1 MSQPLSDEQ
10 KAHFR
15 LKEKEDAA
23 WLFEYYLAVAAQ
35 KLAEKQKTKGLSLL
49 NNGVEDID
57 TAYQRL
63 IKRWEDTFETYT
75 VVFTSPR
82 REKIEATL
90 TLRGEL
96 ELLAEQVALVSGM
109 IREFETQSNSN
120 PVLKVNEYQLAY
132 ASHLEEGL
140 KVIKPPSGCF
150 IATAAFHE
158 EHSSVETLRQYRDII
173 LLNRNLGKQFISF
186 YYAYSPSVAEKLKQ
200 HACLKPLARV
210 LLYPVVWLA
219 RVSLGASRDVD

>member
-10 KAHFR
+10 RAHFR

-23 WLFEYYLAVAAQ
+23 WLFEHYLAVASQ

-49 NNGVEDID
+49 NNGVDDID
-57 TAYQRL
+57 AAYERL
-63 IKRWEDTFETYT
+63 IERWEDTFETYT
-75 VVFTSPR
+75 VVFKPPR
-82 REKIEATL
+82 REKIEAIL

-109 IREFETQSNSN
+109 IREFETQSNAN
-120 PVLKVNEYQLAY
+120 PVLRVNEYQLAY

-140 KVIKPPSGCF
+140 KVIKPKGGCF

-158 EHSSVETLRQYRDII
+158 QHSSVETLRQYRDSI
-173 LLNRNLGKQFISF
+173 LLKTNVGRRFIDA
-186 YYAYSPSVAEKLKQ
+186 YYHYSPSVANKLQQ
-200 HACLKPLARV
+200 HSYLKPLIRA
-210 LLYPVVWLA
+210 LLYPIVWLA
-219 RVSLGASRDVD
+219 RVSLGVSRDFD

>member
-23 WLFEYYLAVAAQ
+23 WLFEYYLAVATQ

-49 NNGVEDID
+49 NNGLEDID
-57 TAYQRL
+57 AAYERL
-63 IKRWEDTFETYT
+63 IERWEYTFETYT
-75 VVFTSPR
+75 VVFKPPR
-82 REKIEATL
+82 REKIGATL

-109 IREFETQSNSN
+109 IREFETQSNAN

-140 KVIKPPSGCF
+140 KVVKPKSGCF

-158 EHSSVETLRQYRDII
+158 QHSSVETLRQYRDAF
-173 LLNRNLGKQFISF
+173 LLKTKAGRQFIKI
-186 YYAYSPSVAEKLKQ
+186 YYQYSPSVAEKLQQ
-200 HACLKPLARV
+200 HAYLKPLTRA
-210 LLYPVVWLA
+210 LLYPFVWLA
-219 RVSLGASRDVD
+219 RVSLGASHDLD